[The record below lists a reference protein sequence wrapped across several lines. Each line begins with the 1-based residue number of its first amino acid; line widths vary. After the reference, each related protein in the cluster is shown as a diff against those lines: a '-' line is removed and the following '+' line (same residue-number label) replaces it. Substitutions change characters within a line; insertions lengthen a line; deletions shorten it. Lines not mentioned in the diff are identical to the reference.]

1 MNKPVVSGLAPRGV
15 AKPPQTQAPRCSR
28 DAAARG
34 KPAHYKGNLSVHAA
48 QRGFTL
54 IEVMVAIMLM
64 ALVSV
69 IAWRGLDSVTRADQ
83 HLQASTEQ
91 TEALLRALNQMQRD
105 LSLRASVELTA
116 PEAPKAEG
124 LAAVTVRSSDSKG
137 FRLEVIRS
145 APALGD
151 GLQRVRWWLKG
162 DALYRAAAPAR
173 DRFPLPAATD
183 GVMVLAGVS
192 DLQVRV
198 WEQDKGWRQ
207 LSGNRRDDPLGLEI
221 SLVRQ
226 TPQGVERY
234 RQVVGPLK

>member
-1 MNKPVVSGLAPRGV
+1 MKN
-15 AKPPQTQAPRCSR
+15 
-28 DAAARG
+28 
-34 KPAHYKGNLSVHAA
+34 A
-48 QRGFTL
+48 QHGFTL

-91 TEALLRALNQMQRD
+91 TEVLLRALNQMQRD
-105 LSLRASVELTA
+105 ISLRASVELSVPST
-116 PEAPKAEG
+116 PENAAAKTEG

-137 FRLEVIRS
+137 FRLDVIRS
-145 APALGD
+145 APVAGD

-162 DALYRAAAPAR
+162 DSLYRAAAPAR
-173 DRFPLPAATD
+173 DRYPLPAAKD
-183 GVMVLAGVS
+183 GVVVLTGVS

-198 WEQDKGWRQ
+198 WEADKGWRQ
-207 LSGNRRDDPLGLEI
+207 LSGNRREDPQGLEI

-226 TPQGVERY
+226 TPQGVEKY
-234 RQVVGPLK
+234 RQVVGPLRSLN

>member
-1 MNKPVVSGLAPRGV
+1 MKPS
-15 AKPPQTQAPRCSR
+15 QQ
-28 DAAARG
+28 
-34 KPAHYKGNLSVHAA
+34 
-48 QRGFTL
+48 GFTL

-64 ALVSV
+64 ALVSL

-91 TEALLRALNQMQRD
+91 TEALLRVLNQLQRD
-105 LSLRASVELTA
+105 LSLRASVELNAPNTA
-116 PEAPKAEG
+116 QEQTDKAAG

-137 FRLEVIRS
+137 FRLDVIRS
-145 APALGD
+145 APVAGD

-162 DALYRAAAPAR
+162 DTLYRAAAAPR
-173 DRFPLPAATD
+173 QRYPLPAAKD
-183 GVMVLAGVS
+183 GVVVLTGVS

-198 WEQDKGWRQ
+198 WEADKGWRQ
-207 LSGNRRDDPLGLEI
+207 LSGNRQEEPQGLEF

-226 TPQGVERY
+226 TPQGMERY

>member
-1 MNKPVVSGLAPRGV
+1 MKPS
-15 AKPPQTQAPRCSR
+15 QQ
-28 DAAARG
+28 
-34 KPAHYKGNLSVHAA
+34 
-48 QRGFTL
+48 GFTL

-64 ALVSV
+64 ALVSL

-91 TEALLRALNQMQRD
+91 TEALLRVLNQLQRD
-105 LSLRASVELTA
+105 LSLRASVELNAPNTA
-116 PEAPKAEG
+116 QEQTDKAAG

-137 FRLEVIRS
+137 FRLDVIRS
-145 APALGD
+145 APVAGD

-162 DALYRAAAPAR
+162 DSLYRAAAAPR
-173 DRFPLPAATD
+173 QRYPLPAAKD
-183 GVMVLAGVS
+183 GVVVLTGVS

-198 WEQDKGWRQ
+198 WEADKGWRQ
-207 LSGNRRDDPLGLEI
+207 LSGNRQEEPLGLEF

-226 TPQGVERY
+226 TPQGVEQY

>member
-1 MNKPVVSGLAPRGV
+1 MSKS
-15 AKPPQTQAPRCSR
+15 QQ
-28 DAAARG
+28 
-34 KPAHYKGNLSVHAA
+34 
-48 QRGFTL
+48 GFTL

-91 TEALLRALNQMQRD
+91 TEGLLRALNQMQRD
-105 LSLRASVELTA
+105 ISLRASVELAEPGTA
-116 PEAPKAEG
+116 KDAG

-145 APALGD
+145 APATGD

-162 DALYRAAAPAR
+162 DSLYRAAAPAR
-173 DRFPLPAATD
+173 DRFPLPAAKD
-183 GVMVLAGVS
+183 GVVVLAGVS

-198 WEQDKGWRQ
+198 WDKDKGWRQ
-207 LSGNRRDDPLGLEI
+207 LSGNKREEPLGLEI

-226 TPQGVERY
+226 TPQGGERY
-234 RQVVGPLK
+234 RQVVGPLQ

>member
-1 MNKPVVSGLAPRGV
+1 MSKS
-15 AKPPQTQAPRCSR
+15 QQ
-28 DAAARG
+28 
-34 KPAHYKGNLSVHAA
+34 
-48 QRGFTL
+48 GFTL

-91 TEALLRALNQMQRD
+91 TEGLLRALNQMQRD
-105 LSLRASVELTA
+105 ISLRASVELAEPGTA
-116 PEAPKAEG
+116 KDAG

-145 APALGD
+145 APATGD

-162 DALYRAAAPAR
+162 DSLYRAAAPAR
-173 DRFPLPAATD
+173 DRFPLPAAKD
-183 GVMVLAGVS
+183 GVVVLAGVS
-192 DLQVRV
+192 DVQVRV
-198 WEQDKGWRQ
+198 WDKDKGWRQ
-207 LSGNRRDDPLGLEI
+207 LSGNKREEPLGLEI

-234 RQVVGPLK
+234 RQVVGPLQ

>member
-1 MNKPVVSGLAPRGV
+1 MNTS
-15 AKPPQTQAPRCSR
+15 QQ
-28 DAAARG
+28 
-34 KPAHYKGNLSVHAA
+34 
-48 QRGFTL
+48 GFTL

-64 ALVSV
+64 AVVSL

-91 TEALLRALNQMQRD
+91 TEALLRAVNQLQRD
-105 LSLRASVELTA
+105 LSLRASVELSAPGNTEDGTA
-116 PEAPKAEG
+116 NPAG

-137 FRLEVIRS
+137 FRLDVIRS
-145 APALGD
+145 APTAGE
-151 GLQRVRWWLKG
+151 GLLRVRWWLKG

-173 DRFPLPAATD
+173 DRFPLPAAKD
-183 GVMVLAGVS
+183 GVVVLTGVS

-198 WEQDKGWRQ
+198 WEMDKGWRQ
-207 LSGNRRDDPLGLEI
+207 LSGNRREDLMGLEF

-234 RQVVGPLK
+234 RQVVGPLW

>member
-1 MNKPVVSGLAPRGV
+1 MN
-15 AKPPQTQAPRCSR
+15 
-28 DAAARG
+28 
-34 KPAHYKGNLSVHAA
+34 NA
-48 QRGFTL
+48 QQGFTL

-91 TEALLRALNQMQRD
+91 TEVLLRALNQMQRD
-105 LSLRASVELTA
+105 ISLRASVELAVPSA
-116 PEAPKAEG
+116 PEDGAAKTEG

-137 FRLEVIRS
+137 FRLDVIRS
-145 APALGD
+145 APVAGD

-162 DALYRAAAPAR
+162 DSLYRAAAPAR
-173 DRFPLPAATD
+173 DRYPLPAAKD
-183 GVMVLAGVS
+183 GVVVLTGVS

-198 WEQDKGWRQ
+198 WETDKGWRQ
-207 LSGNRRDDPLGLEI
+207 LSGNRREDPLGLEI

-226 TPQGVERY
+226 TPLGVEKY
-234 RQVVGPLK
+234 RQVVGPLRSLN

>member
-1 MNKPVVSGLAPRGV
+1 MNQS
-15 AKPPQTQAPRCSR
+15 QQ
-28 DAAARG
+28 
-34 KPAHYKGNLSVHAA
+34 
-48 QRGFTL
+48 GFTL

-91 TEALLRALNQMQRD
+91 TEGLLRALNQMQRD
-105 LSLRASVELTA
+105 ISLRASVELAEPGTA
-116 PEAPKAEG
+116 KDAG
-124 LAAVTVRSSDSKG
+124 LAAVTMRSSDSKG

-145 APALGD
+145 APATGD

-162 DALYRAAAPAR
+162 DSLYRAAAPAR
-173 DRFPLPAATD
+173 DRFPLPAAKD
-183 GVMVLAGVS
+183 GVVVLAGVS
-192 DLQVRV
+192 DVQVRV
-198 WEQDKGWRQ
+198 WDKDKGWRQ
-207 LSGNRRDDPLGLEI
+207 LSGNKREEPLGLEI

-234 RQVVGPLK
+234 RQVVGPLQ

>member
-1 MNKPVVSGLAPRGV
+1 M
-15 AKPPQTQAPRCSR
+15 
-28 DAAARG
+28 
-34 KPAHYKGNLSVHAA
+34 KPA
-48 QRGFTL
+48 QQGFTL

-64 ALVSV
+64 AVVSL

-91 TEALLRALNQMQRD
+91 TEVLLRALNQMQRD
-105 LSLRASVELTA
+105 ISLRASVELTP
-116 PEAPKAEG
+116 PETTQTEG

-137 FRLEVIRS
+137 FRLDVIRS
-145 APALGD
+145 APMAGD

-173 DRFPLPAATD
+173 DRYPLPAAKD
-183 GVMVLAGVS
+183 GVVVLTGVS

-198 WEQDKGWRQ
+198 WEADKGWRQ
-207 LSGNRRDDPLGLEI
+207 LSGNRREDPLGLEI

-226 TPQGVERY
+226 TPQGVEKY

>member
-1 MNKPVVSGLAPRGV
+1 MKPS
-15 AKPPQTQAPRCSR
+15 QQ
-28 DAAARG
+28 
-34 KPAHYKGNLSVHAA
+34 
-48 QRGFTL
+48 GFTL

-64 ALVSV
+64 ALVSL

-91 TEALLRALNQMQRD
+91 TEALLRVLNQLQRD
-105 LSLRASVELTA
+105 LSLRASVELNAPNTA
-116 PEAPKAEG
+116 QEQADKAAG

-137 FRLEVIRS
+137 FRLDVIRS
-145 APALGD
+145 APVAGD

-162 DALYRAAAPAR
+162 DTLYRAAAAPR
-173 DRFPLPAATD
+173 QRYPLPAAKD
-183 GVMVLAGVS
+183 GVVVLTGVS

-198 WEQDKGWRQ
+198 WEADKGWRQ
-207 LSGNRRDDPLGLEI
+207 LSGNRQEEPLGLEF